1 MMKAEFY
8 PSGPSV
14 VNPNSFI
21 MLIMRGIIRPLMPK
35 KRFPWLRLLLA
46 AIALYAAWLAFQ
58 AVNYKRYVSDPAAA
72 ASPADGPQPPPQV
85 EIRGAYHVHTT
96 FSDGRKTVDRVIES
110 AISAG
115 LDFIILTDHGS
126 PNRRSLAAAGRRN
139 GLLVLAGTEISS
151 SRGHLVA
158 LAFDPPPRRFPQS
171 AEAAAREV
179 RSLGGFTVI
188 AHPFSKTRWSWGGP
202 DDVYDGLE
210 IMDSDTVLK
219 RNIGQALFRLPLML
233 VRPRAVLLKVISRPA
248 ETLARWDRLLAEGPR
263 LGFYSVDAH
272 WMYET
277 AFSLFQIRVLL
288 DRPPDEDFATAR
300 GQVFEALRAG
310 RFFSAID
317 AAADPAGF
325 RFWLD
330 GGTLRL
336 RTPFSFAH
344 EARIIQDGR
353 VVATTT
359 ERAFALPAA
368 APGAYRVEA
377 YLRERSPL
385 GREVPWVISNPVVVP
400 AGRKENR

>member
-1 MMKAEFY
+1 
-8 PSGPSV
+8 
-14 VNPNSFI
+14 
-21 MLIMRGIIRPLMPK
+21 MLIMRDIIRPFMPK
-35 KRFPWLRLLLA
+35 KRFRPSRVLLA
-46 AIALYAAWLAFQ
+46 LAAVYAAWLGFQ
-58 AVNYKRYVSDPAAA
+58 ALGYKRYVSTPEAAPAASLV
-72 ASPADGPQPPPQV
+72 SPSPYPFPV
-85 EIRGAYHVHTT
+85 ELRGAYHLHSK
-96 FSDGRKTVDRVIES
+96 FSDGRKTVDQIAES
-110 AISAG
+110 ARRAG

-126 PNRRSLAAAGRRN
+126 PNRRSLAAQGRRN

-158 LAFDPPPRRFPQS
+158 LAFDPPPRRFPQN

-202 DDVYDGLE
+202 DDVTDGLE
-210 IMDSDTVLK
+210 IMDSDTVLR
-219 RNIGQALFRLPLML
+219 RNAGRALSRLPLML
-233 VRPRAVLLKVISRPA
+233 IQPRVVLLKIINRPA
-248 ETLARWDRLLAEGPR
+248 ETLARWDRLLAAGPR

-277 AFSLFQIRVLL
+277 AFALFQVRVLL
-288 DRPPDEDFATAR
+288 DRPPAEDFAAAR
-300 GQVFEALRAG
+300 AQVFEALRAG
-310 RFFSAID
+310 RFFSAVD
-317 AAADPAGF
+317 AAADPSGF

-336 RTPFSFAH
+336 RAPFSFAH
-344 EARIIQDGR
+344 EERIIHQGK
-353 VVATTT
+353 VVATST
-359 ERAFALPAA
+359 EREFALPAA

-385 GREVPWVISNPVVVP
+385 GRDVPWVISNPVVVP